1 MKRKVDEINQRSL
14 YEFEDI
20 NIRQHSP
27 RKKSLTTNFFDK
39 NLKAFNAII
48 LGHDFK

>member
-1 MKRKVDEINQRSL
+1 MKRKVDEINQRS
-14 YEFEDI
+14 
-20 NIRQHSP
+20 H
-27 RKKSLTTNFFDK
+27 KSLETNSFDK